1 MGKIGQII
9 SVVTAVVV
17 NVIPGV
23 GQAIS
28 GAIVGA
34 LGGTFAAVGIA
45 TGVLNAITLYGIASG
60 LSIVGGLL
68 GPSVPRPEPSE
79 RQVRNPTPPRVTIE
93 GQRRSYGALVGFE
106 TNASGYAVDVVAFAD
121 GRAQSIEAVFLNDDR
136 VTLSGGYVQELADE
150 RYRDNSIQAG
160 YNLGAATETA
170 HAAVIAA
177 LPGIVTTNHRGDGVV
192 SGYLIKK
199 PVGDGDFLKTYPQ
212 GDGIAM
218 SLVINS
224 WHRFDPRLE
233 GQDWNDDDT
242 WAGPFDN
249 PVLGLLRYLV
259 VVRGEDYA
267 TRIAPVIDY
276 WIAAANICDSARA
289 LKAGGTEKL
298 YRCAIMYDS
307 TAKPSE
313 VISEFL
319 KTMDG
324 WMGEDGDGHI
334 LIYAGALYTPTV
346 DIGPAQ
352 IVDYEVKSFVED
364 EDRLNEI
371 VISYVSD
378 QHDWNTVEAS
388 AWRDESDI
396 AERGRIVSTTFSPQV
411 PSHAQ
416 AQYLAKREA
425 ARVNAQYSG
434 TCTTTFSGRSVIGQR
449 YVNLLVEESGAVFF
463 DGIAEIISVE
473 RNAQTGGVIFAWK
486 SVSAALDDWNPAT
499 EEGEPA
505 PVGERVPLTP
515 AEAPEIT
522 ATDVVTGP
530 RVEVTAAGP
539 DQPGLTWYLRWRL
552 DGETVWTEEEH
563 SGIAPGASVV
573 LVSGIVPSGSL
584 VEVQVAYR
592 LGDGRFSDW
601 SATEDVTIPA

>member
-1 MGKIGQII
+1 MGKVVNGILG
-9 SVVTAVVV
+9 VVTAPLTLIDKDLG
-17 NVIPGV
+17 NF
-23 GQAIS
+23 IS
-28 GAIVGA
+28 GVAITA
-34 LGGTFAAVGIA
+34 IGIA
-45 TGVLNAITLYGIASG
+45 TGNPFLIGFG
-60 LSIVGGLL
+60 LSRVSGVFAPGA
-68 GPSVPRPEPSE
+68 PRPQASE
-79 RQVRNPTPPRVTIE
+79 RQVRNPTPPRLFID
-93 GQRRSYGALVGFE
+93 GQRRSYGALVAFE
-106 TNASGYAVDVVAFAD
+106 TNASGYAVDVVAFSD
-121 GRAQSIEAVFLNDDR
+121 GRAQSVEAVYLNDDR

-170 HAAVIAA
+170 HPAVVSA
-177 LPGIVTTNHRGDGVV
+177 LPGLWTTAHRGDGVV

-224 WHRFDPRLE
+224 WHRFDPRLT

-242 WAGPFDN
+242 WSGPFDN

-267 TRIAPVIDY
+267 TRIAPVVDH
-276 WIAAANICDSARA
+276 WIEAANICDSNRA

-298 YRCAIMYDS
+298 YRCSIMYDS

-313 VISEFL
+313 IISEYL
-319 KTMDG
+319 RTMDG
-324 WMGEDGDGHI
+324 WLGEDADGHI

-434 TCTTTFSGRSVIGQR
+434 TCTTTYSGRSVIGQR
-449 YVNLLVEESGAVFF
+449 YINLLIEESGAVFF

-473 RNAQTGGVIFAWK
+473 RNAQTGGVVFAWK
-486 SVSAALDDWNPAT
+486 SVNAALDDWNPST

-505 PVGERVPLTP
+505 PVGARVPLTP
-515 AEAPEIT
+515 VAVPEIT
-522 ATDVVTGP
+522 ATAVVTGP
-530 RVEVTAAGP
+530 RIEVTASGP

-563 SGIAPGASVV
+563 SGIAAGASVV
-573 LVSGIVPSGSL
+573 LVSGIVPSDSL

-601 SATEDVTIPA
+601 SATEEVTIPA